1 MDFCVLSRWH
11 QGKKRP
17 VRKFYVVDST
27 TFQLARNEFVR
38 FEAFRDFA
46 RNLGGVDFHLCSKGH
61 NVVYHWNVREK
72 GTNVNLYKFW
82 PHTDMA
88 GRIWTIELCKIDII
102 ESFPPPRSPILD
114 KDIVCQFYLPFAKD
128 GIEADKQG
136 RAVTKTYVSPECLKM
151 FSSMVQ
157 HQSHNFDDQVINGLA
172 AYCSAIERFEEKRL
186 RRALS
191 VTDLK
196 AIVSDLPGYKQMI
209 MTSKFGDQAEIL
221 GEERLQG
228 LVWVAPWAWCM
239 QKGTHR
245 EVDCSFKAAT
255 PYVFY
260 IPMAVIGNVGVACG
274 LVIYPVEKWKTFELW
289 DRAFE
294 NVFGYKISVPVLS
307 DMGSGIQKF
316 CRKRELTQFYCHR
329 HILER
334 LGSKTII
341 AKLFRHLLTMLTID
355 DINRYLPQFLVDVIF
370 FASAGQVTQN
380 GLEQI
385 ERLVG
390 VHFERGANNTL
401 TGRYTVINEHA
412 RVCWQIC
419 SRGGVSRCTNHVEP
433 FHHHLNANQRP
444 NTSFSTKVL
453 SITRMVTANARE
465 FNRKLENMVAA
476 KQRELASE
484 VKGTTRQEGQDPE
497 SHVICLCPENARNQ
511 LMYQTVDGFC
521 RHTALRKRVE
531 HDKSLEL
538 EIPEEFDKTP
548 VDIVQAEKIIHVG
561 ETDEQSKPP
570 AFVEEDTVLT
580 QSERIPDIIRS
591 LSLLLELDQ
600 ATTAAYLMRFC
611 EQFELRSDLIKV
623 LPPFEVSKL
632 KYNILRWMETGPTP

>member
-1 MDFCVLSRWH
+1 MDFCVVVRCQ
-11 QGKKRP
+11 QGNKRP
-17 VRKFYVVDST
+17 ARKFYIVDSV
-27 TFQLARNEFVR
+27 TFRVARNEFVS
-38 FEAFRDFA
+38 FETFRDFA
-46 RNLGGVDFHLCSKGH
+46 RNLSEVDFHLCSKGH
-61 NVVYHWNVREK
+61 NVAYHWNIREK
-72 GTNVNLYKFW
+72 GTTVNLYKFW
-82 PHTDMA
+82 PRLDAA
-88 GRIWTIELCKIDII
+88 GRIWTIELCKPEIV
-102 ESFPPPRSPILD
+102 ESFPPPRAPIGD
-114 KDIVCQFYLPFAKD
+114 SDNVCQFHLPFARD

-136 RAVTKTYVSPECLKM
+136 RPIRKTYVSPDCLRM

-157 HQSHNFDDQVINGLA
+157 HQSHNFDDGVINGLA
-172 AYCSAIERFEEKRL
+172 AYCSAIPRFEEKRL
-186 RRALS
+186 RRALN

-196 AIVSDLPGYKQMI
+196 TIVNDLPGYKQMI
-209 MTSKFGDQAEIL
+209 MTAQIGDQAEIV

-239 QKGTHR
+239 EKGTHR

-274 LVIYPVEKWKTFELW
+274 LVIYPVEKWKAFELW

-294 NVFGYKISVPVLS
+294 NVFGCKISVPVLS

-355 DINRYLPQFLVDVIF
+355 DINRYLPQFLMDVMF
-370 FASAGQVTQN
+370 FAVAGQVTQN

-390 VHFERGANNTL
+390 VHFERGENNML
-401 TGRYTVINEHA
+401 TGRYVVVNENA
-412 RVCWQIC
+412 RVCWQLC

-444 NTSFSTKVL
+444 NTNFPTKVL

-484 VKGTTRQEGQDPE
+484 VEQTAPKEEQGPE
-497 SHVICLCPENARNQ
+497 HVICQCPENSRNR
-511 LMYQTVDGFC
+511 LMYQTTDGFC
-521 RHTALRKRVE
+521 RHTVLYNRVE

-538 EIPEEFDKTP
+538 EIPDEFDKTP
-548 VDIVQAEKIIHVG
+548 VDVVQADKIIQVG
-561 ETDEQSKPP
+561 ETDEQAKPP
-570 AFVEEDTVLT
+570 AFVEEDTVLP
-580 QSERIPDIIRS
+580 QGELIPDIIRS

-611 EQFELRSDLIKV
+611 EQFHIGTDMIKS

-632 KYNILRWMETGPTP
+632 KYNILHWMETGPTL